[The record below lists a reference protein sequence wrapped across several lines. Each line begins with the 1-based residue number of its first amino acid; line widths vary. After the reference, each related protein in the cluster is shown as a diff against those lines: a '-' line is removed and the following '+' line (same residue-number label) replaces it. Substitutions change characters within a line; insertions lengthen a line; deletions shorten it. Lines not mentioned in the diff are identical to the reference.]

1 MIGRNEKG
9 LVSVIYCCITN
20 SPRAQWPE
28 TTNII
33 SHSVWKSGIQEGLG
47 YVVQAH
53 LMVVGRFHFLAG
65 NGLETSVPR
74 HVGLSTGLP
83 KCPQDMAAGFPHSK
97 CSKKGSDQEG
107 SHSIF
112 CNLISSL
119 LLYSIG
125 QTDQPGTGEDFIML
139 YQKVRI
145 LGCQPGGCLPVSECA
160 LPMIKR

>member
-74 HVGLSTGLP
+74 MWASLQG
-83 KCPQDMAAGFPHSK
+83 CPSVLKTWQLVSSIVSAP
-97 CSKKGSDQEG
+97 KKGVTRREVTV
-107 SHSIF
+107 
-112 CNLISSL
+112 SSV
-119 LLYSIG
+119 
-125 QTDQPGTGEDFIML
+125 T
-139 YQKVRI
+139 
-145 LGCQPGGCLPVSECA
+145 
-160 LPMIKR
+160 